1 MKEIK
6 GIAKTIREILKD
18 QRYSIDYYQR
28 EYRWQTKQARELIED
43 LSEQFL
49 NSYTPGE
56 SREEVQ
62 HYEHYFLGSII
73 FSRRDKEV
81 FIVDGQQRLTT
92 LTLLLIMLHRRQGER
107 SDRVKLEDLIYSE
120 KYGKRS
126 FNIAVPERG
135 IVMESIFKG
144 ETPDVSDASES
155 VQTIAARYQ
164 DLDDLF
170 PEDID
175 DAALPF
181 FCDWLIDNVHL
192 VEITASTDEDAYTIF
207 ETMNDRGLSL
217 TPLDMLKGYLL
228 ANIKDVDKRNEA
240 AKLWRSRIESLRK
253 LGKDEDSDAVKTW
266 LRSQHAQSVRER
278 HRGAE
283 NRDFERIGTEFHR
296 WVGDNAEPLG
306 VNTSDGV
313 FQFVHDKFSFYTRQY
328 ERLKKAS
335 AELVEGLEPVYHV
348 ACFNFTL
355 QFPLLLAPLTPS
367 DDSEMIQRK
376 VRLVATFLDI
386 LLARRA
392 VNYLSMTFSAMSYTM
407 FLIMKDIRGK
417 SVSELATTL
426 TTKLDEQG
434 CDFSGTKDGSRGGID
449 RFGLNQWSK
458 RYIKILL
465 ARMTT
470 YIEQQSGMKSS
481 VTNYLARGK
490 GRFEI
495 EHIWANHP
503 EQHEDEF
510 DSPADFAEQRNRFG
524 GLLLLP
530 KSFNA
535 SYGDMPYT
543 NEDEP
548 DQAKLTHYNAQ
559 NLLARSL
566 HSHCYINNP
575 GFKQFIESSGLAFE
589 AHKQFKKADLD
600 QRCQLYRTIAE
611 QIWNSDLLHQEAEA

>member
-28 EYRWQTKQARELIED
+28 EYRWQTKQLRELIED
-43 LSEQFL
+43 LAEQFL
-49 NSYTPGE
+49 NSYAPGD
-56 SREEVQ
+56 SRDEVQ

-73 FSRRDKEV
+73 FSRRDKEI

-92 LTLLLIMLHRRQGER
+92 LTLLLIFLHRRQGER
-107 SDRVKLEDLIYSE
+107 TDRVKLEDLIYSE

-135 IVMESIFKG
+135 IVMEALFQG
-144 ETPDVSDASES
+144 ESPDVTHASES
-155 VQTIAARYQ
+155 VQTIVSRYQ

-175 DAALPF
+175 DVALPF

-228 ANIKDVDKRNEA
+228 ANIKDVEKRNEA
-240 AKLWRSRIESLRK
+240 AKLWRSQIESLRK

-266 LRSQHAQSVRER
+266 LRAQHAQSVRER

-296 WVGDNAEPLG
+296 WVGDNAESLKL
-306 VNTSDGV
+306 NTSDSV
-313 FQFVHDKFSFYTRQY
+313 FQFVHDRFSFYTRQY

-335 AELVEGLEPVYHV
+335 VHLVEGLEPVYHV

-355 QFPLLLAPLTPS
+355 QFPLLLAPLSPT
-367 DDSEMIQRK
+367 DDEETIRRK

-407 FLIMKDIRGK
+407 FLIMKEIRGK
-417 SVSELATTL
+417 SLLDLSKIL
-426 TTKLDEQG
+426 TAKLEEQG
-434 CDFSGTKDGSRGGID
+434 CDFGGTKDGSRSGFE

-465 ARMTT
+465 ARMTA
-470 YIEQQSGMKSS
+470 YVEQQSGMNSS
-481 VTNYLARGK
+481 VAVYLARGK

-503 EQHEDEF
+503 EQHADEF
-510 DSPADFAEQRNRFG
+510 DSTADFAEQRNRIG

-535 SYGDMPYT
+535 SYGDLPYS
-543 NEDEP
+543 NAAVP
-548 DQAKLTHYNAQ
+548 DQGKLTHYNAQ

-566 HSHCYINNP
+566 NPQSYSKNP
-575 GFKQFIESSGLAFE
+575 GFKQFIDASGLAFQ
-589 AHKQFKKADLD
+589 AHTQFKKHDLD
-600 QRCQLYRTIAE
+600 QRCQLYRAIAE
-611 QIWNSDLLHQEAEA
+611 QIWNPSLLQQGAGE